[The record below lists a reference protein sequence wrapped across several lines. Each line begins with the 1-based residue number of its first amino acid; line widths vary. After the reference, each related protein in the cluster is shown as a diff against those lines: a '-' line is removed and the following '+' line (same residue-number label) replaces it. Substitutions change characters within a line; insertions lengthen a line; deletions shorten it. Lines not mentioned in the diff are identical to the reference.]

1 MTVTVT
7 NNPYNQLKS
16 EYGQNYD
23 ILHIALWS
31 GETLPKNYAWYGL
44 GQIAERTEYPELY
57 AIAEKYGFVVS
68 EDEWQ
73 SGLYGKFSSGDG
85 ETTFRFPL
93 IRDGDVLS
101 FTNGSTTPN
110 GKNVEPELPNIT
122 GKNSSVCVGSNNIP
136 NITGAFVKN
145 SNFLV
150 WSGGLGTSLQMMSV
164 DMGFDASHSN
174 STYKNGG
181 SVKHSGIASRLIIK
195 YR

>member
-1 MTVTVT
+1 MTVKVT

-31 GETLPKNYAWYGL
+31 GEILPKNYTWYGL
-44 GQIAERTEYPELY
+44 GQLAQRSEYPELY

-93 IRDGDVLS
+93 IRDGDVLI
-101 FTNGSTTPN
+101 FTNGTITSN
-110 GKNVEPELPNIT
+110 GMKVEPELPNVNGYVSSYIGYSNSGSSGALYSSIGGNAGVQGGQGVCT
-122 GKNSSVCVGSNNIP
+122 VNNVNLDLSKVNSIYKNSGK
-136 NITGAFVKN
+136 VK
-145 SNFLV
+145 
-150 WSGGLGTSLQMMSV
+150 Q
-164 DMGFDASHSN
+164 
-174 STYKNGG
+174 
-181 SVKHSGIASRLIIK
+181 SGIATRLIIK
-195 YR
+195 YK

>member
-57 AIAEKYGFVVS
+57 AIAEKYGFIVS

-122 GKNSSVCVGSNNIP
+122 GKSDRYRVLNNSVE
-136 NITGAFVKN
+136 TGALYQTGAGR
-145 SNFLV
+145 S
-150 WSGGLGTSLQMMSV
+150 GTSGTGPADFGV
-164 DMGFDASHSN
+164 INIDASRSN

-181 SVKHSGIASRLIIK
+181 SVKQSSIAARLIIK